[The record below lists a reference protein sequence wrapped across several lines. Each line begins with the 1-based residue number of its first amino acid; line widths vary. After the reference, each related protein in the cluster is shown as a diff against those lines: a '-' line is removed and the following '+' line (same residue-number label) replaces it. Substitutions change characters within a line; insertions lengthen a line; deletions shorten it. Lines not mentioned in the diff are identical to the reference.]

1 MRAEDRM
8 IGDTKNPKA
17 EPDLP
22 TITVTSDYRITI
34 PKEVQDALGIEPGQQ
49 VDIMQAGDRI
59 ELVPVQPM
67 QDARGFLEGTSTEL
81 ERDEDRL

>member
-17 EPDLP
+17 EPNMP

-34 PKEVQDALGIEPGQQ
+34 PKEVRDALGIEPGQQ
-49 VDIMQAGDRI
+49 VDVMQSGDRI

-67 QDARGFLEGTSTEL
+67 QDARGFLEGMSTEL